1 MAQQGSN
8 AAQQE
13 GPKVYSGGSGASQE
27 DAVVITAPS
36 PHLGISAEYAY
47 VESKCGRRGRDWTLL
62 EQALLLGPAGK
73 RYDCLS
79 VRLADG
85 ATRDFFFDITSFYG
99 RH

>member
-8 AAQQE
+8 AAAQE
-13 GPKVYSGGSGASQE
+13 EPGLYSGGSGTSQE

-36 PHLGISAEYAY
+36 QRLGIPAEYAH
-47 VESKCGRRGRDWTLL
+47 VESQCGRRGRDWTLL
-62 EQALLLGPAGK
+62 EQALLLGPAGR

-79 VRLADG
+79 IRLAGG

-99 RH
+99 QS